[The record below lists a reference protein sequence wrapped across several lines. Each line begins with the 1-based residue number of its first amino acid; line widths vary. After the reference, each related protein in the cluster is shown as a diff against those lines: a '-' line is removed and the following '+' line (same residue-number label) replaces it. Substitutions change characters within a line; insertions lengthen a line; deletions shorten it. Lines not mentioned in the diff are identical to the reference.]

1 MIFGKWDER
10 TGSRSDSR
18 PVVNAVAVASPVSAV
33 PAAPSPEPKKSQ
45 PMMVERPAE

>member
-10 TGSRSDSR
+10 TGNRNDSR
-18 PVVNAVAVASPVSAV
+18 VAVNGVPVVPSVSAV
-33 PAAPSPEPKKSQ
+33 PAAPSTDSKKSQ